1 MEFFFVE
8 VSSSR
13 IPTAM
18 KTVILGAGAMGS
30 ALGGALAKAGN
41 EVVLVDVAKET
52 IDAVN
57 SRGLIVQDKTG
68 HQETVKIPATDQ
80 PASVGSADLVVV
92 FVKCYHTEGAVRSVT
107 PIIGPTTTILS
118 LQNGWGNGPTIGKVV
133 GLEKVL
139 LGVSY
144 HSATLLGPGHVLH
157 AGQGNTFIG
166 ELDGTFSER
175 LTAVAK
181 VFNAAG
187 INVTP
192 TDSVLKE
199 IWSKLALNAVTLPT
213 SAAIQL
219 TAERL
224 LDVEEMQHLMKGIL
238 KEVVAVAQAQKI
250 ALEFDERWQA
260 ISGLLGKLAPNTKG
274 SMLQDVERKRRT
286 EIDVINGAVVEAGNR
301 LGIPTPYNNAMLWL
315 IKALER
321 SFRP

>member
-1 MEFFFVE
+1 
-8 VSSSR
+8 
-13 IPTAM
+13 M

-52 IDAVN
+52 VDAVN
-57 SRGLIVQDKTG
+57 SRGLIVRDKTG

-107 PIIGPTTTILS
+107 PIIGPSTTILS
-118 LQNGWGNGPTIGKVV
+118 LQNGWGNGPTIGKVI

-144 HSATLLGPGHVLH
+144 HSATLLGPGQVLH

-175 LTAVAK
+175 LTAVTK
-181 VFNAAG
+181 MFNAAG

-224 LDVEEMQHLMKGIL
+224 LDAEEMQQLMKGIL

-260 ISGLLGKLAPNTKG
+260 ISDLLGKLAANTKG

-286 EIDVINGAVVEAGNR
+286 EIDVINGAVVDAGNR

>member
-1 MEFFFVE
+1 
-8 VSSSR
+8 
-13 IPTAM
+13 M

-41 EVVLVDVAKET
+41 EVVLVEVAKET

-92 FVKCYHTEGAVRSVT
+92 FVKCYHTEDAVRSVT

-192 TDSVLKE
+192 TGSVLKE

-224 LDVEEMQHLMKGIL
+224 LDAEEMQQLMKGIL

-260 ISGLLGKLAPNTKG
+260 ISGLLGKLAANTKG

-286 EIDVINGAVVEAGNR
+286 EIDVINGAVVEAGKR

>member
-1 MEFFFVE
+1 
-8 VSSSR
+8 
-13 IPTAM
+13 M

>member
-1 MEFFFVE
+1 
-8 VSSSR
+8 
-13 IPTAM
+13 M

-224 LDVEEMQHLMKGIL
+224 LDAEEMQQLMKGIL

-260 ISGLLGKLAPNTKG
+260 ISGLLGKLAANTKG

-286 EIDVINGAVVEAGNR
+286 EIDVINGAVVEAGKR
-301 LGIPTPYNNAMLWL
+301 LGIPTPYNTAMFWL

>member
-1 MEFFFVE
+1 
-8 VSSSR
+8 
-13 IPTAM
+13 M

-224 LDVEEMQHLMKGIL
+224 LDAEEMQQLMKGIL

-260 ISGLLGKLAPNTKG
+260 ISGLLGKLAANTKG